1 MKYLKQFCI
10 IMGFSFAGEICHVL
24 IPWPIPASIYG
35 MLLLLAALM
44 LKVVRVE
51 DVEETGEFLVSM
63 LPVLFVAPTVKL
75 LDYWQLIAPKL
86 WQIAAIVVI
95 STLVVFAVSGWVTQA
110 LQKKE
115 DGHG

>member
-10 IMGFSFAGEICHVL
+10 IMGFSFLGELCHYF

-35 MLLLLAALM
+35 MLLLLLALM
-44 LKVVRVE
+44 LKLVRVE
-51 DVEETGEFLVSM
+51 AVAETGNFLVSM

-75 LDYWQLIAPKL
+75 LDYWQLIAPSL
-86 WQIAAIVVI
+86 WQIGLIVAV
-95 STLVVFAVSGWVTQA
+95 STVVVFAVSGWVTQV

-115 DGHG
+115 DSHG